1 MPFVFLNKRAA
12 ELWASDHKE
21 EWTDYKVKEVEY
33 RMPTAD
39 EGVVGGQLV
48 QIHRDSVEATLRER
62 ALKKLTELPQND
74 EYRLSKSTGL

>member
-1 MPFVFLNKRAA
+1 
-12 ELWASDHKE
+12 
-21 EWTDYKVKEVEY
+21 
-33 RMPTAD
+33 MPTAD